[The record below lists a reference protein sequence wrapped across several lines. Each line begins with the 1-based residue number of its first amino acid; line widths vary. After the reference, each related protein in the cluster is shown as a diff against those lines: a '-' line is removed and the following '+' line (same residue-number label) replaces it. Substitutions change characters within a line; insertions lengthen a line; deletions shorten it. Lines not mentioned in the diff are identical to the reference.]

1 MFNRSSMAV
10 SALTTAVLF
19 LGGCAPGQSKPEA
32 SSGSLADARQGIATR
47 LLMQKKTPAPLAQ
60 PPAGFELVHYAA
72 PLGSFPAYVATVPD
86 PAVKHPAIVW
96 ISGGFDNSIGDTP
109 WAAATPD
116 NDQSARA
123 FPKAGIVTMYPSLR
137 GGNNNPGYL
146 EGLYGEVDDVIAAG
160 KYLAGRPDVDP
171 KRVYLGGH
179 STGGTLVLLTAES
192 THLFRAVFAFG
203 PVSRI
208 EQYGSDDLP
217 FDINDRQ
224 ETSLRSPVL
233 YLSSIISPTFVFE
246 GTTSPSNI
254 EPVRD
259 LFSYSSNTRIHFYQL
274 PGLTHFTEL
283 APITPV
289 IAAGIVKDTGSQPHF
304 SFLSQNPEIKPV
316 DR

>member
-1 MFNRSSMAV
+1 MLNRSLPAA
-10 SALTTAVLF
+10 SAALAAVL
-19 LGGCAPGQSKPEA
+19 LSGCAPGDAKPAA
-32 SSGSLADARQGIATR
+32 SAENLADARRGYVTH
-47 LLMQKKTPAPLAQ
+47 LLRQTKAADEVVK
-60 PPAGFELVHYAA
+60 PPAGFELVRYPA
-72 PLGSFPAYVATVPD
+72 PLGSFPAYVTTPPD
-86 PAVKHPAIVW
+86 LSVKHPAIVW
-96 ISGGFDNSIGDTP
+96 ISGGFDNGIGDTP
-109 WAAATPD
+109 WAPATPD

-123 FPKAGIVTMYPSLR
+123 FPKAGIVTLYPSLR
-137 GGNNNPGYL
+137 GGNNNPGYV

-192 THLFRAVFAFG
+192 TSVFRAVFAFG

-217 FDINDRQ
+217 FDLSNGQ
-224 ETSLRSPVL
+224 ETSLRSPLL
-233 YLSSIISPTFVFE
+233 YLSAIVSPTFVFE

-254 EPVRD
+254 VPVQD
-259 LFSYSSNTRIHFYQL
+259 LCSNCDNPRVHFYQL
-274 PGLTHFTEL
+274 PGLTHFSEL

-289 IAAGIVKDTGSQPHF
+289 IAAKIVADTGASPHF
-304 SFLSQNPEIKPV
+304 SFLSQQPEIKPV